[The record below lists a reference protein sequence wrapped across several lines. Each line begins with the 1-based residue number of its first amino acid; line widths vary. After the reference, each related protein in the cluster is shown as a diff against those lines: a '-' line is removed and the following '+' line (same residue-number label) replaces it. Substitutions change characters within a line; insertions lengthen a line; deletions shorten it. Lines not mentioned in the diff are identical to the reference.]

1 MDYYA
6 WLYNTFVPRLDVR
19 ALFGE
24 ARLSCGESAPGQA
37 LAGIVIDAGEWFDYA
52 APSIVNGS
60 AQICADTMCFGTDTT
75 GCTARK
81 RPAGRLFT
89 CAYAMEGL
97 LPRYGRSCSGVGAG
111 HGGLRRSDRK
121 I

>member
-1 MDYYA
+1 M
-6 WLYNTFVPRLDVR
+6 
-19 ALFGE
+19 E
-24 ARLSCGESAPGQA
+24 
-37 LAGIVIDAGEWFDYA
+37 DAGLLLDGREGLDYP
-52 APSIVNGS
+52 APFVVHGS
-60 AQICADTMCFGTDTT
+60 AQICADTICIGTDTT